1 MSTRARTRL
10 AAFVLALTTAAAV
23 PLLGETAAAASA
35 DEQVTWG
42 IRPADGP
49 LGTDRPTLALEGAPG
64 SQRSDA
70 VLITNYSERPLL
82 LDVYVTEAGI
92 ATDGSATAG
101 AQGDALPGSSVEW
114 VELAADRIEVPIG
127 SAVTLPFTVSPPFD
141 AEPGDHAF
149 ALLTSLA
156 GEGDVSVDRRLGIRG
171 YVRVGGELS
180 PGISVSDVSIESDL
194 PADPFA
200 ERDGVLSF
208 VVSNEGNVRL
218 QSTAAITLR
227 DLLGREL
234 EWSTTVDD
242 RTDVFVWD
250 GGPLP
255 VLGPG
260 DRVTVVV
267 PLADISAPAV
277 TLTADV
283 LVEAH
288 AFVDPTAVL
297 DPVRASGWMLSV
309 GWPVLVLAAIVV
321 AGLAYLVIRMIR
333 RVRTRTA
340 GAEPSASVPA
350 QEEVSV

>member
-1 MSTRARTRL
+1 MGKRARTRL
-10 AAFVLALTTAAAV
+10 VAFVLALTTAAAV
-23 PLLGETAAAASA
+23 PLLGGTAAAASA

-49 LGTDRPTLALEGAPG
+49 IGSDRPTLALEGAPG

-70 VLITNYSERPLL
+70 ILVTNYSQRPLV
-82 LDVYVTEAGI
+82 LDVYVTEAGL

-101 AQGDALPGSSVEW
+101 ARGDALPGSSVEW
-114 VELAADRIEVPIG
+114 VDLAADRIEVPVG
-127 SAVTLPFTVSPPFD
+127 SAVTVPFTVRPPFD

-149 ALLTSLA
+149 ALLTELA

-180 PGISVSDVSIESDL
+180 PAISVSDVAIESDL

-208 VVSNEGNVRL
+208 VVSNDGNVRL
-218 QSTAAITLR
+218 QSTAALTLR

-234 EWSTTVDD
+234 EWSTGADD

-267 PLADISAPAV
+267 PLTDVSAPAV
-277 TLTADV
+277 VLTADV
-283 LVEAH
+283 IVEAY
-288 AFVDPTAVL
+288 AFVDPAAVL
-297 DPVRASGWMLSV
+297 DPVRGSGWMLSV
-309 GWPVLVLAAIVV
+309 GWPILVLAAIVV
-321 AGLAYLVIRMIR
+321 AVAAFIVVRAVQRIR
-333 RVRTRTA
+333 RRRT
-340 GAEPSASVPA
+340 SAASEAPAAA

>member
-1 MSTRARTRL
+1 MSAWARARL
-10 AAFVLALTTAAAV
+10 AALVLALTTAAAV
-23 PLLGETAAAASA
+23 PLLGGTAAAASA

-70 VLITNYSERPLL
+70 VLVTNYSQRPLM
-82 LDVYVTEAGI
+82 LDVYVTEAGL

-101 AQGDALPGSSVEW
+101 ARGDALPGSSVDW
-114 VELAADRIEVPIG
+114 VDLAADRIEVPVG
-127 SAVTLPFTVSPPFD
+127 SAVTVPFTVRPPFD

-180 PGISVSDVSIESDL
+180 PAISVSDVTIESDL

-218 QSTAAITLR
+218 QSTALLTLR

-234 EWSTTVDD
+234 EWTTGADD

-267 PLADISAPAV
+267 PLIDVSAPAV
-277 TLTADV
+277 VLTADV
-283 LVEAH
+283 VVEAR
-288 AFVDPTAVL
+288 AFVDPSAVL

-309 GWPVLVLAAIVV
+309 AWPVLVLAAIAV
-321 AGLAYLVIRMIR
+321 AALAYPIVRAVR
-333 RVRTRTA
+333 RTRSRRPP
-340 GAEPSASVPA
+340 AEAAADAPA
-350 QEEVSV
+350 KDEVHV